1 MSVKA
6 AAVSEERGAQF
17 WLNVFRPP
25 ARSARS
31 TDSANGQG
39 NKPTM
44 VQRLPNLY
52 AIFTRRRPPYALTL
66 HADSYD

>member
-25 ARSARS
+25 ARS

-39 NKPTM
+39 NKSTM